1 MEAIEPI
8 AEPMRVVLAAGGT
21 GGHLFPAEAVARALH
36 PARVT
41 LVTDER
47 GARFAHG
54 SAFETVLTLAS
65 PSSKGYFG
73 KLVFLWG
80 SFFRS
85 LRFLYAF
92 KPQVVWGF
100 GGLATL
106 PVLLAAWVLRIPRGI
121 HQADRVLGKTNH
133 LLSYLAETLAITFPV
148 WTQAPRQPSSRI
160 AQEITGLPVRP
171 DIEAAANAPYPQR
184 TQGEPFHLLVLGGSQ
199 GATVWGTI
207 LPTAVFQL
215 SPEIQQQLQI
225 VHQCPQGN
233 LEALEK
239 AYQQTHAKVTL
250 TPFVEEMAQALV
262 QSHVVFARSGAST
275 LAELS
280 VVGRP
285 VFLVPYPSAMD
296 DHQTANAAYIV
307 ESGGGWMLPQAD
319 LTPEK
324 IAALLGHWISSSEIL
339 EKAAQQMGGCLP
351 SGGAARLAALIVK
364 KKHGEKASRLQK
376 RLLGSIDF

>member
-1 MEAIEPI
+1 MEATKPI
-8 AEPMRVVLAAGGT
+8 AEPIRVVLAAGGT

-36 PARVT
+36 PARVV
-41 LVTDER
+41 LLTDER

-54 SAFETVLTLAS
+54 STFETVLTFAS

-73 KLVFLWG
+73 KLLFLG
-80 SFFRS
+80 RSFFQS

-148 WTQAPRQPSSRI
+148 WDLAPRQPSSRV

-171 DIEAAANAPYPQR
+171 NIEAVANTPYPR
-184 TQGEPFHLLVLGGSQ
+184 RAQGEPFHLLVLGGSQ
-199 GATVWGTI
+199 GATVWGTV
-207 LPTAVFQL
+207 LPTAISKL
-215 SPEIQQQLQI
+215 PPEIQKQLQI

-233 LEALEK
+233 LESLEK
-239 AYQQTHAKVTL
+239 AYQQQTQAEVTL
-250 TPFVEEMAQALV
+250 TPFVQDMAQALV
-262 QSHVVFARSGAST
+262 QSHIVFGRSGAST

-280 VVGRP
+280 VVRRP
-285 VFLVPYPSAMD
+285 CFLVPYPWAMD
-296 DHQTANAAYIV
+296 DHQTTNAAYIV
-307 ESGGGWMLPQAD
+307 ESGGGWMFPQAD

-324 IAALLGHWISSSEIL
+324 IAALLNHWISSPEIL
-339 EKAAQQMGGCLP
+339 EKAAEQMVG
-351 SGGAARLAALIVK
+351 
-364 KKHGEKASRLQK
+364 
-376 RLLGSIDF
+376 

>member
-1 MEAIEPI
+1 PI
-8 AEPMRVVLAAGGT
+8 AEPIRVVLAAGGT

-36 PARVT
+36 PARVA
-41 LVTDER
+41 LFTDER

-73 KLVFLWG
+73 KLFFLG
-80 SFFRS
+80 ASFFRS
-85 LRFLYAF
+85 LRFLYGF
-92 KPQVVWGF
+92 KPHVVWGF

-133 LLSYLAETLAITFPV
+133 LLSYLAETLATTFPV
-148 WTQAPRQPSSRI
+148 WGLAPRQPSKHI
-160 AQEITGLPVRP
+160 VHEVTGLPVRP
-171 DIEAAANAPYPQR
+171 NIEAAANTPYPRR

-199 GATVWGTI
+199 GATVWGT
-207 LPTAVFQL
+207 VL
-215 SPEIQQQLQI
+215 SMAISLLAPEIQQQLQI

-239 AYQQTHAKVTL
+239 AYQQTHAKVIL

-262 QSHVVFARSGAST
+262 QSHMVFARSGAST

-285 VFLVPYPSAMD
+285 CFLVPYPWAMD
-296 DHQTANAAYIV
+296 DHQTANAVYIV
-307 ESGGGWMLPQAD
+307 ESAGGWMLPQAD

-324 IAALLGHWISSSEIL
+324 IAALLSHWISSPEIL
-339 EKAAQQMGGCLP
+339 EKAAEQMGGCLP
-351 SGGAARLAALIVK
+351 SGGAACLAALIREK
-364 KKHGEKASRLQK
+364 KYGKKASRLQK
-376 RLLGSIDF
+376 RLL